1 MHILVLNMVQRFIFW
16 KVSSLH
22 WQLLYLFFESVDTIN
37 IFCVFLCMLYVIIYY
52 IIFFLN
58 FIVKLY
64 TLTCVMKN
72 KQFIIIKKICIY

>member
-37 IFCVFLCMLYVIIYY
+37 IFLCVFMYAICNNILYN
-52 IIFFLN
+52 IFL
-58 FIVKLY
+58 KLY
-64 TLTCVMKN
+64 S
-72 KQFIIIKKICIY
+72 KIVYINMSWKINNL